1 MSKEARI
8 LIVDDNE
15 SLRRTLSFILE
26 REGYTVVTAQD
37 GPEAIKLVEQQ
48 PFNVIF
54 MDIKMPVM
62 DGVQAYKEI
71 KQIRP
76 EAAVIMMTAYAVE
89 DLVQDALKEGAFA
102 VVYKPADLDQILT
115 LINQVMERKE
125 GAFVLVVDDNENI
138 CKTLYNILGGKG
150 YQVGIAHSGEAAIT
164 MAEERE
170 YDIYLIDMKL
180 PAING
185 LETYLSIH
193 ETHPQAIA
201 IIMTGYRQEMS
212 ELVHDALEH
221 TAYACLDKPLDI
233 ELLFSMLSEIL
244 GKMKKWGGRD
254 HGKR

>member
-15 SLRRTLSFILE
+15 SLRRSLSLILA
-26 REGYTVVTAQD
+26 REGYTVATAQD
-37 GPEAIKLVEQQ
+37 GPEAIKLAEQQ

-62 DGVQAYKEI
+62 DGVQTYKEI

-115 LINQVMERKE
+115 LINRVMERKE
-125 GAFVLVVDDNENI
+125 GAFILVVDDDENI
-138 CKTLYNILGGKG
+138 CKTLSNILVGKG
-150 YQVGIAHSGEAAIT
+150 YQVGIAHSGEAAII
-164 MAEERE
+164 MAEERG
-170 YDIYLIDMKL
+170 YDIFLIDMKL

-185 LETYLSIH
+185 LETYLSIR
-193 ETHPQAIA
+193 ETQPRAIA
-201 IIMTGYRQEMS
+201 IMITGYHQEMS
-212 ELVHDALEH
+212 DLVHDALDH
-221 TAYACLDKPLDI
+221 NAYACLDKPLDI
-233 ELLFSMLSEIL
+233 ERLFGLLSEIME
-244 GKMKKWGGRD
+244 K
-254 HGKR
+254 